1 MNTPNPVK
9 FELNTIINSLQVKTI
24 DSLKEAI
31 FKLSQNITIKDKEDS
46 NLAIISNNFTKN
58 TNVLTSFEKECRSII
73 IDKDSLDII
82 CYTYDDILYDDDAK
96 LYLANIY
103 ENDVPTDTEIQECF
117 EGTIMALFFNNNTAY
132 LSTRKCIDSKVSI
145 WKSEKSYYDLFEDIL
160 MNKYNMNFE
169 VFSNKLN
176 KKYYYLFVLI
186 HHENQNLVDYSDK
199 FGENYKE
206 IVLVS
211 IHDSVTHVE
220 IPLTTP
226 IFENEEDIKSIYIN
240 IPNTYNDFTLLDDH
254 NKEDD
259 LNGIKCPLKIEG
271 LLVKTNNSETN
282 KIQLLKFHTNSYRM
296 MDDLKV
302 NNNNLYQGY
311 IELYQK
317 DKLSKYLTYFTEDA
331 QIYNPLFSEEPYDTV
346 GVIDAV
352 FKVLTSEL
360 LELYKLL
367 WDLKDNT
374 HKNKA
379 LYDLL
384 PKEYTTVLYKIRG
397 AYFTKRDKSKNDNM
411 NVMKQQHSYGLRIA
425 DIYNLLKNY
434 DTYELIKL
442 LRSRKIMKNLV
453 DNECNQQSIKNDDPK
468 IVSYQLFRNTSSQC
482 DKKPLK
488 MMAILLNRM
497 FPEIEE

>member
-176 KKYYYLFVLI
+176 KKYY
-186 HHENQNLVDYSDK
+186 
-199 FGENYKE
+199 
-206 IVLVS
+206 
-211 IHDSVTHVE
+211 
-220 IPLTTP
+220 
-226 IFENEEDIKSIYIN
+226 
-240 IPNTYNDFTLLDDH
+240 
-254 NKEDD
+254 
-259 LNGIKCPLKIEG
+259 
-271 LLVKTNNSETN
+271 
-282 KIQLLKFHTNSYRM
+282 
-296 MDDLKV
+296 
-302 NNNNLYQGY
+302 
-311 IELYQK
+311 
-317 DKLSKYLTYFTEDA
+317 
-331 QIYNPLFSEEPYDTV
+331 
-346 GVIDAV
+346 
-352 FKVLTSEL
+352 
-360 LELYKLL
+360 
-367 WDLKDNT
+367 
-374 HKNKA
+374 
-379 LYDLL
+379 
-384 PKEYTTVLYKIRG
+384 
-397 AYFTKRDKSKNDNM
+397 
-411 NVMKQQHSYGLRIA
+411 
-425 DIYNLLKNY
+425 
-434 DTYELIKL
+434 
-442 LRSRKIMKNLV
+442 
-453 DNECNQQSIKNDDPK
+453 
-468 IVSYQLFRNTSSQC
+468 
-482 DKKPLK
+482 
-488 MMAILLNRM
+488 
-497 FPEIEE
+497 